1 MSYIGS
7 YSLSIGLQ
15 HKNEDGVAMKEATP
29 SHFYK
34 RALEAHLW
42 ALDGG
47 KMEEKGKERENRSR
61 EKPKKKKKEKGIFGN
76 FCT

>member
-1 MSYIGS
+1 
-7 YSLSIGLQ
+7 
-15 HKNEDGVAMKEATP
+15 MKEATP

-61 EKPKKKKKEKGIFGN
+61 EKPKK
-76 FCT
+76 